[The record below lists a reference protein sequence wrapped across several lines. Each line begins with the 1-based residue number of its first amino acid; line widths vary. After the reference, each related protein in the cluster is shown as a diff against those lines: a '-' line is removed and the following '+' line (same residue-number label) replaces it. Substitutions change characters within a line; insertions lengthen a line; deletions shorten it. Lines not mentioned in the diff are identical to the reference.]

1 MDLLIKGTVICVV
14 ATMLVSVLKRNTPEL
29 ALLLILAVVG
39 AVMAGTFSLY
49 GELVLFWHEMIGQ
62 TGLDSALFSPLIKIM
77 AISLVTRIGSDIC
90 QDSGQKTL
98 SFLMELTG
106 TLCSLGAATPLL
118 KKVVSVLLKVG

>member
-1 MDLLIKGTVICVV
+1 MDLLLKGTVICIV
-14 ATMLVSVLKRNTPEL
+14 AALLVSVLKRNTPEL

-49 GELVLFWHEMIGQ
+49 GELVLLWKELIGQ
-62 TGLDSALFSPLIKIM
+62 AGLDSALFSPLIKIM
-77 AISLVTRIGSDIC
+77 AISLITGIGRDIC
-90 QDSGQKTL
+90 LDSGQKTL

-106 TLCSLGAATPLL
+106 TVCAFSAATPLL

>member
-1 MDLLIKGTVICVV
+1 
-14 ATMLVSVLKRNTPEL
+14 MLVSVLKRNTPEL